1 MRRPSSSSAASVS
14 VRTPSGLHESQPG
27 PTAAVGLTTPALCSL
42 ACRSDP
48 EVSAPPAPLRQLPAR
63 ATVGAWAGTS
73 EATACAA
80 ASSVATS
87 RIPASS
93 AIALAMHATSSTFD
107 WKKNHP
113 AESRSACATSSTSE
127 RGSMYW
133 LAEGVGPPPRSSC
146 GSCELPPPSTRKGV
160 GNCTITPARR
170 RESEQDARARV
181 SSAEARANCTR
192 LEMSNLF
199 EVPVA
204 NEVLREEP
212 SHPRRLHRSWRG
224 DPIA

>member
-1 MRRPSSSSAASVS
+1 
-14 VRTPSGLHESQPG
+14 
-27 PTAAVGLTTPALCSL
+27 
-42 ACRSDP
+42 
-48 EVSAPPAPLRQLPAR
+48 
-63 ATVGAWAGTS
+63 
-73 EATACAA
+73 
-80 ASSVATS
+80 
-87 RIPASS
+87 
-93 AIALAMHATSSTFD
+93 MHATSSTFD

-192 LEMSNLF
+192 LEISKRSL
-199 EVPVA
+199 ERRAVA
-204 NEVLREEP
+204 PEKVTPLLEGRPNRVRETAQSPEGEERRAEP
-212 SHPRRLHRSWRG
+212 AAQIEHEGPRWLGEAAESGGYGR
-224 DPIA
+224 